1 MKNATLTSPAKGAAG
16 FRQKSYWKR
25 LGRNMRKN
33 YVLYLFLLPT
43 LVWYVLFHYL
53 PMGGIYVAF
62 TRYKG
67 VGDVFAA
74 KFVGMKWFES
84 FFESKYASTT

>member
-1 MKNATLTSPAKGAAG
+1 MKNTTLTTAAKGTVG
-16 FRQKSYWKR
+16 FCQKAYWKR
-25 LGRNMRKN
+25 LGKN
-33 YVLYLFLLPT
+33 IWKNKVLYLFLLPT

-74 KFVGMKWFES
+74 KFVGLKWFES
-84 FFESKYASTT
+84 VFNSRYA

>member
-1 MKNATLTSPAKGAAG
+1 MKNTALASSPKGSPY
-16 FRQKSYWKR
+16 RKNYWNR
-25 LGRNMRKN
+25 LLKNMRKN

-74 KFVGMKWFES
+74 KFVGL
-84 FFESKYASTT
+84 